1 MARRKRLSEQVMVIT
16 GGSSGIGLATARLA
30 AARGARVV
38 LASRGESELQSVC
51 DEIRRSGGQA
61 VAAAADVADPEAV
74 DRLGAHAVSAFGRI
88 DTWVN
93 NAGASLYGRLTEVP
107 IEDERRVF
115 ETNYWGTVHGCRTA
129 VARMRFRGGTI
140 INVGSVVS
148 DRAIPLQGAYSASKH
163 AVKAYTDVL
172 RMELE
177 RDEVPVAVT
186 LVKPTSID
194 TPFFEHARSYMAEE
208 PAPAPPVYAPE
219 AVARAICACAE
230 RPVRSITVGGGG
242 RLLTMMGVVAPRLS
256 DLYMERT
263 LFEGQME
270 GRPNDARDALHAPG
284 DGGRESGGYEGHVMR
299 SSAYTRAALSDLGR
313 LAPMI
318 LIGAAAAA
326 AVASRGQARRS
337 PAM

>member
-1 MARRKRLSEQVMVIT
+1 
-16 GGSSGIGLATARLA
+16 
-30 AARGARVV
+30 
-38 LASRGESELQSVC
+38 
-51 DEIRRSGGQA
+51 
-61 VAAAADVADPEAV
+61 
-74 DRLGAHAVSAFGRI
+74 
-88 DTWVN
+88 
-93 NAGASLYGRLTEVP
+93 
-107 IEDERRVF
+107 
-115 ETNYWGTVHGCRTA
+115 
-129 VARMRFRGGTI
+129 
-140 INVGSVVS
+140 
-148 DRAIPLQGAYSASKH
+148 
-163 AVKAYTDVL
+163 
-172 RMELE
+172 MELE